1 MAKQVY
7 SFTKIEKK
15 RTNAGL
21 YTTVAGFL
29 SVGGLIGLIVAAFV
43 MKGALA
49 PWAGGVG
56 CATFILS
63 LAGFLGTKSAR
74 KDDDTYGP
82 FLRLGYMSCGAAA
95 IAHIFVIMTGIF
107 TIIM

>member
-43 MKGALA
+43 MKGALHPGPA
-49 PWAGGVG
+49 V
-56 CATFILS
+56 
-63 LAGFLGTKSAR
+63 LAARHLYYLWPDFLGQNPPERTMIHMAHFSAW
-74 KDDDTYGP
+74 D
-82 FLRLGYMSCGAAA
+82 
-95 IAHIFVIMTGIF
+95 I
-107 TIIM
+107 